1 MPHPPW
7 VGWFYKQTVV
17 FKGMYKGKVFG
28 GSGLWFLEGE
38 EEDGQNM
45 LNKKNE
51 IKQVKTECPLLPPKK
66 NSVA

>member
-1 MPHPPW
+1 
-7 VGWFYKQTVV
+7 
-17 FKGMYKGKVFG
+17 MYKGKVFG

-66 NSVA
+66 NSVAWIG